1 VAKYI
6 PFEIRYFSNGVS
18 IREAAKAATMYDAR
32 RLAKSAKDSG
42 ECDLAVIEAL
52 DPRGHPVAVEVFKFG
67 PAT

>member
-1 VAKYI
+1 VANYI

-32 RLAKSAKDSG
+32 RLAKSAKDGG
-42 ECDLAVIEAL
+42 ECDLAVIVAL
-52 DPRGHPVAVEVFKFG
+52 DQCGHHVAVEVFKFG

>member
-1 VAKYI
+1 MA
-6 PFEIRYFSNGVS
+6 FEVKYFSNGVS

-32 RLAKSAKDSG
+32 RLAKSVEAGS

-52 DPRGHPVAVEVFKFG
+52 DHCGHHVAVEVFKFG